1 VLRQNADTDV
11 PGCNADDQGE
21 DDRSL
26 THRTP
31 KPDRSTRHR
40 LSDRV
45 AANTV
50 AAFATAKAFLNSEQ
64 LLETSCLITDV
75 QMPGMSGIE
84 LQALLKSNGH
94 SIPVIVIT
102 GFPDERVRER
112 AMQLGAVSFLTKP
125 FADAALIECLER
137 AHRSG

>member
-1 VLRQNADTDV
+1 MSVIALVDDDDVRQGIEALL
-11 PGCNADDQGE
+11 
-21 DDRSL
+21 RSL
-26 THRTP
+26 DYR
-31 KPDRSTRHR
+31 
-40 LSDRV
+40 
-45 AANTV
+45 V